1 MLGRL
6 PTLIF
11 LIKLVRQGVKLLL
24 LLDGDLV
31 LEVLVFFLIVHLK
44 GFTNHFQFWGIFYNV
59 TGLGTRNKRMR
70 DVFQSEFSYLMPL
83 TFHR

>member
-44 GFTNHFQFWGIFYNV
+44 GFTNHFGEFSTTSLVWA
-59 TGLGTRNKRMR
+59 LGTKECETCFN
-70 DVFQSEFSYLMPL
+70 LNL
-83 TFHR
+83 HI